1 MEKEEQELWDA
12 LGKIKTPTPSKEMKT
27 RFHAML
33 DTYKNEQEAKNESGL
48 LNGATS
54 RVFDQIKA
62 FFTPKPA
69 FNWAYSLAL
78 AMVFGVVGYFVGKPA
93 GGVPQSQQVANQD
106 KVEKLSSEVQEMKQM
121 MMLSM
126 LENPEATERMKAVG
140 YTQELQTVDNQVV
153 EALLTTLNLDPDD
166 NVRLVTL
173 EALLELAKNPKVREG
188 LVLSL
193 SKQDSP
199 MVQVALAD
207 AMVKMQE
214 KRSIKQFKQML
225 NDSNLNKSVKTK
237 IKKTIIALS

>member
-1 MEKEEQELWDA
+1 MEKEEKDLWEA
-12 LGKIKTPTPSKEMKT
+12 LGKIETPTPSPEMKP
-27 RFHAML
+27 RFYAML
-33 DTYKNEQEAKNESGL
+33 DTYMNEVEAKNERSL
-48 LNGATS
+48 SNILEKL
-54 RVFDQIKA
+54 KA
-62 FFTPKPA
+62 IFQYKPA
-69 FNWAYSLAL
+69 YNWAYALLLISFGGLAGFFLKSIDSQSLT
-78 AMVFGVVGYFVGKPA
+78 
-93 GGVPQSQQVANQD
+93 SQNEV
-106 KVEKLSSEVQEMKQM
+106 KKLSSEVQEMKQM

-207 AMVKMQE
+207 AMVKLQE